1 MKRRN
6 AIQHAIRGCGNVP
19 GYGDHPG
26 TGFMVMLV
34 LMGFSAGASRGWD
47 RAFIG
52 AAVMLAV
59 FGPMY
64 LYGAY
69 DRSRSADRREIR

>member
-6 AIQHAIRGCGNVP
+6 ALEHVIRGCGNVP

-26 TGFMVMLV
+26 AVTLIMLV
-34 LMGFSAGASRGWD
+34 LMGFAAGASRSWE

-69 DRSRSADRREIR
+69 DRSRSADRSANR